1 MSAGTPANNAP
12 DVSCA
17 EMLDCTVRGCQAAK
31 ASAEALFQGMKAGDE
46 QAFEAVKKYEEEL
59 DRLDYQINDG
69 VTTLITRSLPE
80 KQARELLACLKFILE
95 LERIGDL
102 LLNVTHRFESARQRL
117 DRRDADDLVTM
128 ASIVAG
134 MLSAVTDAFT
144 KRDVAQA
151 LTVLSDD
158 AELDRLRNLMFVRH
172 VENPEHQ
179 PVRESYHLLFMSQ
192 MLERAGDHAKNLAEE
207 ICHLVTGRSVR
218 HLLREYDKPTEQMFV
233 ERWRRTFNAKP

>member
-1 MSAGTPANNAP
+1 MSAGKALPQLP
-12 DVSCA
+12 ELSCA
-17 EMLDCTVRGCQAAK
+17 EMLQFTTRACAAAK
-31 ASAEALFQGMKAGDE
+31 HSAEALFNAMKNPGAAAYDPI
-46 QAFEAVKKYEEEL
+46 KTCEEEL
-59 DRLDYQINDG
+59 DRLDFQINEG
-69 VTTLITRSLPE
+69 VTTLITRGVSE
-80 KQARELLACLKFILE
+80 KEARELLSCLKFIIE

-102 LLNVTHRFESARQRL
+102 LLNVSNRFQSAAARL
-117 DRRDADDLVTM
+117 DARDAGDLVTM
-128 ASIVAG
+128 ASIVVGMIASVEAG
-134 MLSAVTDAFT
+134 FT
-144 KRDVAQA
+144 HRDVPRA

-207 ICHLVTGRSVR
+207 ICHLVTGRTVR

-233 ERWRRTFNAKP
+233 ERWRRTLAQKP

>member
-1 MSAGTPANNAP
+1 
-12 DVSCA
+12 
-17 EMLDCTVRGCQAAK
+17 MLDFTVRGCEAAK
-31 ASAEALFQGMKAGDE
+31 ASAEALFRGMRNKDSA
-46 QAFEAVKKYEEEL
+46 AFEAVKKYEEEL

-69 VTTLITRSLPE
+69 VTSLITRGLPE
-80 KQARELLACLKFILE
+80 KQGRELLSCLKFILE

-102 LLNVTHRFESARQRL
+102 LLNVTNRFQSAGQRL
-117 DRRDADDLVTM
+117 DARDANDLVTM
-128 ASIVAG
+128 ASIVGG
-134 MLSAVTDAFT
+134 MLASVTEAFVN
-144 KRDVAQA
+144 RDVARA

-179 PVRESYHLLFMSQ
+179 PVRESYHLVFMSQ

-218 HLLREYDKPTEQMFV
+218 HILREYDKPTEQMVV
-233 ERWRRTFNAKP
+233 ERWRRTFNSKP